1 MRKIEKIINVY
12 KFDELCDSAK
22 QKALT
27 DRMEIEKN
35 DYCNYCLESDME
47 EKAKELLEEYFSS
60 NATFEDVY
68 YSLSYCQGDG
78 AMITFSVGIE
88 DFNKYYHVFNDEEM
102 KFILDYN
109 IIEKIEVMHVGR
121 YYHKYAFDVNIC
133 YSNTYWQYS
142 YGDIEYDFILDDYNI
157 SKSDFD
163 SIDERLYKATE
174 RGSAFYNNIVAM
186 NGELENFGY
195 SCIDYYN
202 TEDSVLSLLEE
213 VEFLVD
219 GSVYYE

>member
-12 KFDELCDSAK
+12 KFDELSDSAK

-35 DYCNYCLESDME
+35 DYCNYCLESDMK

-68 YSLSYCQGDG
+68 YSLGYCQGDG
-78 AMITFSVGIE
+78 AMITFSIDIE
-88 DFNKYYHVFNDEEM
+88 NFNKKYHIFNDEEM
-102 KFILDYN
+102 RYIKDYD
-109 IIEKIEVMHVGR
+109 IIDKIEVVHIGR

-133 YSNTYWQYS
+133 YSDSYWQY
-142 YGDIEYDFILDDYNI
+142 IN
-157 SKSDFD
+157 KSDFD
-163 SIDERLYKATE
+163 SIDERLCKATE

-186 NGELENFGY
+186 NGELEDFGY
-195 SCIDYYN
+195 SCINYYN
-202 TEDSVLSLLEE
+202 YEDSVLEFVREDEYLE
-213 VEFLVD
+213 D
-219 GSVYYE
+219 GSVYYD